1 MATQNILVTGGTGK
15 TGKRIVRQLQNHD
28 VAVRIGS
35 RSANPAFDWENDAT
49 WEQALDGIDAVYI
62 AYQPDLAVPN
72 AIHVIQKFVDTA
84 LKHGVQRFVLL
95 SGRGEP
101 EAQACEKVVEKSG
114 ADWTVIRASFFAQNF
129 SEGFM
134 LEAIQQGE
142 VVLPIITV
150 SEPFIDIED
159 IADIAVVSLTE
170 NGHSG
175 KIYEVTGSRL
185 LTFED
190 AIEAISQAIERPIN
204 YTAIPMEHYKHGARE
219 AGLTEDYLWLMEY
232 LFTTVLDGRNA
243 YIAAGVQEA
252 LGRPPR
258 DFSDYV
264 QNVAQTGIWN
274 Q

>member
-1 MATQNILVTGGTGK
+1 MTRQNILVTGGTGK
-15 TGKRIVRQLQNHD
+15 TGKRIVQQLQKHD
-28 VAVRIGS
+28 VSVRVGS
-35 RSANPAFDWENDAT
+35 RSADPAFDWDNDAT
-49 WEQALDGIDAVYI
+49 WAQALDSIDAVYI

-72 AIHVIQKFVDTA
+72 AIYVIQKFVDTA
-84 LKHGVQRFVLL
+84 LEHGVQRFVLL

-101 EAQACEKVVEKSG
+101 EAQACEKVVENSDV
-114 ADWTVIRASFFAQNF
+114 DWTVIRASFFAQNF

-142 VVLPIITV
+142 VVLPILTV

-159 IADIAVVSLTE
+159 IADIAVASLTQAGH
-170 NGHSG
+170 NG
-175 KIYEVTGSRL
+175 KVYEVTGSRL

-190 AIEAISQAIERPIN
+190 AVKEISQAIERPIN
-204 YTAIPMEHYKHGARE
+204 YTAISIEHYKHCSRE
-219 AGLTEDYLWLMEY
+219 AGLTEDYIWLLDY
-232 LFTTVLDGRNA
+232 LFTTVLDGRNE
-243 YIAAGVQEA
+243 YIAEGVQEA

-264 QNVAQTGIWN
+264 QDVAKTGIWN